1 MRILIAGHG
10 AAVCEALRQSLAND
24 PDTQSIDCARD
35 GDELLSL
42 ARQLQPDVILLAIDG
57 FRDAGLSLIRT
68 LHSTYQRTRIVVLTT
83 HSHNH
88 EFGRGLLEA
97 GAQGYLHINAP
108 SADVIKALHAVANGG
123 FFLPCE
129 VRALL
134 SIEQQN
140 GDQLTRR
147 ERQVLRLAAQGYSNA
162 DIAKEL
168 AITRRTV
175 EFHLDN
181 IYTKL
186 HVRSRTAVY
195 LARQKGWLR

>member
-1 MRILIAGHG
+1 MRVLIADSGH
-10 AAVCEALRQSLAND
+10 AVCEDLRQGLSNY
-24 PDTQSIDCARD
+24 PDIEVIVWTRD
-35 GDELLSL
+35 GDELPSL

-68 LHSTYQRTRIVVLTT
+68 LQSGYPRTRIVVLTT
-83 HSHNH
+83 YSHNH

-97 GAQGYLHINAP
+97 GAHGYLPTSASP
-108 SADVIKALHAVANGG
+108 ADVTHALHAVNSGG
-123 FFLPCE
+123 LYLPCE

-134 SIEQQN
+134 SMEQQN

-147 ERQVLRLAAQGYSNA
+147 EKQVLRLAAQGYCNA
-162 DIAKEL
+162 EIAREL